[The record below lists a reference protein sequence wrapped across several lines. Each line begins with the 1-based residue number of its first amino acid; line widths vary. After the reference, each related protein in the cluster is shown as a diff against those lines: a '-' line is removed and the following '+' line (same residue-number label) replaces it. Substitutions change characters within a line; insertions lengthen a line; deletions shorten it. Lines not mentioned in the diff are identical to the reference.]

1 MGERYGREMMLF
13 VYVPE
18 RNIYFVSTEEGT
30 TYAHQRAFKEKIIS
44 YIANQYQEP
53 EKNWILWNLMDISTW
68 RVFIR
73 LKMDTLELHFLWKEL
88 YLVCRRTKRSLRR
101 SAG

>member
-1 MGERYGREMMLF
+1 MMLF

-44 YIANQYQEP
+44 YIAEP
-53 EKNWILWNLMDISTW
+53 ISGTREKLDFYGI
-68 RVFIR
+68 
-73 LKMDTLELHFLWKEL
+73 
-88 YLVCRRTKRSLRR
+88 
-101 SAG
+101 